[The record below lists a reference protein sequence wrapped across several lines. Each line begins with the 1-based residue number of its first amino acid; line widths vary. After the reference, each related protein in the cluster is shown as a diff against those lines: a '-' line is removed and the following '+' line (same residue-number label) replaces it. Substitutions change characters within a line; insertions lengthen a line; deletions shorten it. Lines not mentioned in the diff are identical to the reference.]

1 MAFSRLVFRVHA
13 IQRMFQR
20 RISEEDV
27 RHVLETGEIIEEYL
41 DDTPYPSQLM
51 LGWHESRPLHII
63 VADNEDAQETIVVTV
78 YEPGLSQ
85 WEPGF
90 KRRRRA

>member
-1 MAFSRLVFRVHA
+1 MRKQGCSEQLDPIVVFGDFA
-13 IQRMFQR
+13 AC
-20 RISEEDV
+20 DV
-27 RHVLETGEIIEEYL
+27 RHVLETGEIIEEYP

-51 LGWHESRPLHII
+51 LGWHESRPLHIV
-63 VADNEDAQETIVVTV
+63 VADNEDFQETIVVTV

-90 KRRRRA
+90 KRRRGV